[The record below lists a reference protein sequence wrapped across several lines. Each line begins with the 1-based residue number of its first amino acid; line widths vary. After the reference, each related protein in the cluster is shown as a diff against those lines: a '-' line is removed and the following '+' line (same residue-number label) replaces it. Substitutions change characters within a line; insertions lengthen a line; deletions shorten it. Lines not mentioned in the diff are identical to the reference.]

1 MDSLQVSDQVAD
13 GLRNMSDK
21 DKVELQQFVNNETQ
35 KAQIQQ
41 TVHNLTDMYV
51 SHQLH
56 DTRDAQA
63 FTDHD

>member
-51 SHQLH
+51 SHQFH
-56 DTRDAQA
+56 DTHECADFCRP
-63 FTDHD
+63 